1 MNCISKGKKLLQNCA
16 LLLLCLAV
24 PAFAWGQGHNKPS
37 SAPPSHAS
45 APAHSAP
52 QHSAPQQ
59 HSAPPSHQNTAHAA
73 PNGHSAPS
81 GHTAPPSHA
90 STSNRPGTS
99 GATGHTAT
107 SNRAGTTGHA
117 ATNNRPG
124 TAGHAATS
132 NRPGTAGAAGRPGN
146 GANAKPAGGMNAR
159 GGAAKGSA
167 GANARASHTPP
178 GRQVSLKGG
187 GSAHIR
193 PNGQIRSVNRNGMH
207 IEHGVHGERRV
218 VATRNGVR
226 VVSNGRRG
234 GYVQRAYVTRGGRSY
249 YSRTYYYNGGY
260 RTGVYRGYYYGGR
273 PYYGYYPAYYYQP
286 AYYGW
291 AYNPWPA
298 PVYYGWGWG
307 GAPWYGYYGGYF
319 EPYPV
324 YPSAAFWLT
333 DYLVA
338 ASLRAA
344 FEAQA
349 AAAEGLLYPDA
360 GDGTL
365 VASLLAVAPAGGET
379 AKLSPDVKKE
389 IAEEVKALLAA
400 EQAEA
405 GKGKSSSGGQGASKD
420 EAPPALDPAFRTFV
434 VSVDLTLVVDGNE
447 CALSDGDVVTRTT
460 ETPDDDQNVNVK
472 VVASKKADCQVGAE
486 GPVAVDDLQEMYNHF
501 REQLKDG
508 MGELAKKQGTGGLP
522 KAPDTTTVTGD
533 VPPPEP
539 DKTAEKT
546 LKETQSAADQTE
558 TEVKQEAGS
567 GSGGG
572 SQ

>member
-1 MNCISKGKKLLQNCA
+1 MKRVSQNTNIFHRGGWV
-16 LLLLCLAV
+16 LLCVLM
-24 PAFAWGQGHNKPS
+24 PALTWAQHKQTN
-37 SAPPSHAS
+37 APAPKAAPAPHAS
-45 APAHSAP
+45 APAHNAAP
-52 QHSAPQQ
+52 QHASSASHAAAPSGNNAASGRSSTN
-59 HSAPPSHQNTAHAA
+59 SAGHANATTAGHTNTMAAHNTAANGHTAATTHAA
-73 PNGHSAPS
+73 VN
-81 GHTAPPSHA
+81 GHTAPAGRTNS
-90 STSNRPGTS
+90 
-99 GATGHTAT
+99 ATGHTA
-107 SNRAGTTGHA
+107 AGAGA
-117 ATNNRPG
+117 NSRPG
-124 TAGHAATS
+124 A
-132 NRPGTAGAAGRPGN
+132 
-146 GANAKPAGGMNAR
+146 MN
-159 GGAAKGSA
+159 AKGSA
-167 GANARASHTPP
+167 GNRPGGAAARPSHTPP

-218 VATRNGVR
+218 VSTRNGVR
-226 VVSNGRRG
+226 VMSNGRRG

-249 YSRTYYYNGGY
+249 YSRTYYYHGEY
-260 RTGVYRGYYYGGR
+260 RAGVYRGYYYGGH
-273 PYYGYYPAYYYQP
+273 PYYGYYPAYYYHP
-286 AYYGW
+286 VYYGW

-298 PVYYGWGWG
+298 PVAYGWGWG

-338 ASLRAA
+338 ASLRSAY
-344 FEAQA
+344 EAQA
-349 AAAEGLLYPDA
+349 EANAALLAPDA

-365 VASLLAVAPAGGET
+365 LASLLGAAAPADT
-379 AKLSPDVKKE
+379 AKLTPEVKKE
-389 IAEEVKALLAA
+389 LADEIKALLAS

-405 GKGKSSSGGQGASKD
+405 EKGKSSSGGGAQPESKQ
-420 EAPPALDPAFRTFV
+420 EAPPALDPNFRTFE
-434 VSVDLTLVVDGNE
+434 VSSDLTLVVDGNE
-447 CALSDGDVVTRTT
+447 CALSDGDVITRTT

-472 VVASKKADCQVGAE
+472 VVASKKSDCAVGSE

-522 KAPDTTTVTGD
+522 KAPDTGTTAGD

-539 DKTAEKT
+539 DKTAEKA
-546 LKETQSAADQTE
+546 LKEQQSAADQTE
-558 TEVKQEAGS
+558 SEVKQEAAADS
-567 GSGGG
+567 GG

>member
-1 MNCISKGKKLLQNCA
+1 M
-16 LLLLCLAV
+16 
-24 PAFAWGQGHNKPS
+24 
-37 SAPPSHAS
+37 
-45 APAHSAP
+45 
-52 QHSAPQQ
+52 
-59 HSAPPSHQNTAHAA
+59 
-73 PNGHSAPS
+73 
-81 GHTAPPSHA
+81 
-90 STSNRPGTS
+90 
-99 GATGHTAT
+99 
-107 SNRAGTTGHA
+107 
-117 ATNNRPG
+117 
-124 TAGHAATS
+124 
-132 NRPGTAGAAGRPGN
+132 
-146 GANAKPAGGMNAR
+146 NAK

-207 IEHGVHGERRV
+207 IEHGMHGGRTV
-218 VATRNGVR
+218 VSTHNGAR
-226 VVSNGRRG
+226 VVSNGRGRG

-260 RTGVYRGYYYGGR
+260 RSGVYQGYYYGGH

-298 PVYYGWGWG
+298 PVAYGWGWG
-307 GAPWYGYYGGYF
+307 GAPWYGYYGAYYQ
-319 EPYPV
+319 PYPV

-333 DYLVA
+333 DYLLA
-338 ASLRAA
+338 ASLQAA
-344 FEAQA
+344 YTAQA
-349 AAAEGLLYPDA
+349 ETSEGWLLHPDA

-365 VASLLAVAPAGGET
+365 VASLLGAAPAAAET
-379 AKLSPDVKKE
+379 AKLSPEVKKDL
-389 IAEEVKALLAA
+389 AEEVKALLAA

-405 GKGKSSSGGQGASKD
+405 GKGKSSSGGQAASKE

-434 VSVDLTLVVDGNE
+434 VSSDLTLVVDGNE
-447 CALSDGDVVTRTT
+447 CALSDGDVITRTT

-472 VVASKKADCQVGAE
+472 VVASKKSGCEVSSE
-486 GPVAVDDLQEMYNHF
+486 GLVAVDDLQEMYNHF

-522 KAPDTTTVTGD
+522 KAPDTKTTAGD

-539 DKTAEKT
+539 DKTTEKT

-558 TEVKQEAGS
+558 SEVKQEAGS